1 MKATVMKANYER
13 SMYVFEREDGEYGFF
28 EVLDFVDFEP
38 EEVLIGDFNGIG
50 ERVVIQKCTNKRVKI
65 CIEDFCSLKHA
76 IEMIR

>member
-1 MKATVMKANYER
+1 MKATIIKANYIR

-38 EEVLIGDFNGIG
+38 LEVLIGNFEEIG
-50 ERVVIQKCTNKRVKI
+50 ERIVIHRDTNKRIKI
-65 CIEDFCSLKHA
+65 CIEDYCSLKHA